1 MRRWGWLTWLV
12 CALLYPLACFVAWA
26 LRPRHRPGPWRPRA
40 RGVWLVCLAV
50 ACVAGCTGAA
60 GIATMAGAVKT
71 TLDAMR
77 VTQRVLCSPA
87 LYPIL
92 GDPTEGQPVWVQK
105 DASTT
110 AADAAGD

>member
-1 MRRWGWLTWLV
+1 MREPDTHPDGLDHIRGPLV
-12 CALLYPLACFVAWA
+12 AVALLLA
-26 LRPRHRPGPWRPRA
+26 
-40 RGVWLVCLAV
+40 LA
-50 ACVAGCTGAA
+50 ASQCGCSGAA
-60 GIATMAGAVKT
+60 GIATMAGVVKT

-105 DASTT
+105 DAAT
-110 AADAAGD
+110 AADAGDDR

>member
-1 MRRWGWLTWLV
+1 MPPPDGLDHASTVLAWLV
-12 CALLYPLACFVAWA
+12 PIAL
-26 LRPRHRPGPWRPRA
+26 
-40 RGVWLVCLAV
+40 CLAL
-50 ACVAGCTGAA
+50 AASQCGCTGAA

-105 DASTT
+105 DAS
-110 AADAAGD
+110 AASDAAAEGGAP

>member
-1 MRRWGWLTWLV
+1 MREPQTNPDALDRLGVDLARFVGLV
-12 CALLYPLACFVAWA
+12 LALVVLIA
-26 LRPRHRPGPWRPRA
+26 LH
-40 RGVWLVCLAV
+40 
-50 ACVAGCTGAA
+50 GCGGAA